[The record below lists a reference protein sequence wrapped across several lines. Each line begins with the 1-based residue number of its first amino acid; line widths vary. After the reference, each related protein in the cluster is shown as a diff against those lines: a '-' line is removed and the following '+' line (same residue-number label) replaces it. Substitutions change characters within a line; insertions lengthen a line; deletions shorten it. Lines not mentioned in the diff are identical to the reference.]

1 MKNKMIL
8 KQFLTLPLLL
18 GFIFLSCQDEIV
30 GGMEN
35 KVKKVEFNATIE
47 KAKAIFEQKSPDF
60 PVIQSRSGDGVDI

>member
-1 MKNKMIL
+1 MAKNIQ
-8 KQFLTLPLLL
+8 KQFLLLPLLL